1 MNAFEQRAVEGRAV
15 EQEVASPA
23 GKRSSRRRVW
33 PWIAGGLV
41 VVGLIAARELEMRHV
56 AAASRT
62 RAVGARP
69 VPVTVAQARTG
80 DLPVYLRGLGTVT
93 AMKTVTMKSRVDGQL
108 LSVPVQEGQNV
119 REGELLA
126 QIDPRPF
133 DVQRAQAEGQ
143 LARDQAALRDAQVNL
158 QRAQELVSQKILPQQ
173 QFDSQRAQVDELQGS
188 IRSDEAQV
196 ASARLQL
203 TYCRITAPFG
213 GRVGLRQVDPG
224 NIVHANDQNGLFVL
238 TQVHPITVVFSLPQD
253 DLAEVM
259 SKLRS
264 GTPLEVEAYDRDNTS
279 RIATGKLLTTD
290 NQIDPTTGTY
300 KLKALFDNQDDAL
313 FPNQFVNVRLHLDT
327 RQGLVVLPTVA
338 VLRGSSGQFVYVVGE
353 DATAHVRAITVA
365 LSEGAE
371 TGTSAGVKPG
381 EAVVVDGQDKLQDGS
396 KVDVSTRGGGPSS
409 GGPNQGGPRPGGPSP
424 GPPRSGPPNAG
435 PPRAGGQGG

>member
-1 MNAFEQRAVEGRAV
+1 
-15 EQEVASPA
+15 
-23 GKRSSRRRVW
+23 
-33 PWIAGGLV
+33 
-41 VVGLIAARELEMRHV
+41 
-56 AAASRT
+56 
-62 RAVGARP
+62 
-69 VPVTVAQARTG
+69 
-80 DLPVYLRGLGTVT
+80 
-93 AMKTVTMKSRVDGQL
+93 
-108 LSVPVQEGQNV
+108 
-119 REGELLA
+119 
-126 QIDPRPF
+126 
-133 DVQRAQAEGQ
+133 
-143 LARDQAALRDAQVNL
+143 
-158 QRAQELVSQKILPQQ
+158 
-173 QFDSQRAQVDELQGS
+173 
-188 IRSDEAQV
+188 
-196 ASARLQL
+196 
-203 TYCRITAPFG
+203 
-213 GRVGLRQVDPG
+213 
-224 NIVHANDQNGLFVL
+224 VL